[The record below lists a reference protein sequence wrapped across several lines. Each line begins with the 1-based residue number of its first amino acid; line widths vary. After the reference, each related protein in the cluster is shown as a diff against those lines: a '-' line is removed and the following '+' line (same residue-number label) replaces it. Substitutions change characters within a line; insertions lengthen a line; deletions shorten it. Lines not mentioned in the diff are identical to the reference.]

1 MKLDV
6 ATCQFP
12 VSADIDA
19 NAAYV
24 RRQMRV
30 AKRRGAH
37 VAHFCEGA
45 LSGYAEADFESHAGF
60 DWARRAQRAQ
70 QIAELAAE
78 LQLWV
83 LLGSSHPLTGR
94 RKPHNSVYVIDDRG
108 GLVDRYDKRFCAGD
122 RAGKQGDLAHY
133 SPGNHAVVFTIRGV
147 RCGVL
152 ICYDYRYPELSREY
166 KRRGVELM
174 FHSFHAGNASG
185 RGLATMRALVGKQ
198 FHALNRGSS
207 LPEITMPASMQASAA
222 ASHLWISCTNTSA
235 RESCFPAFFVRA
247 DGVITGRLRR
257 NQAGVLISRVDTQA
271 RLYDSTASWR
281 GRAMRGVLHSGTLV
295 RDPRSTNRKAF

>member
-19 NAAYV
+19 NAAHV

-78 LQLWV
+78 LRLWV

-94 RKPHNSVYVIDDRG
+94 HKPHNSVYLIDDRG
-108 GLVDRYDKRFCAGD
+108 RLVDRYDKRFCAGD

-133 SPGNHAVVFTIRGV
+133 SPGNHAAVF
-147 RCGVL
+147 
-152 ICYDYRYPELSREY
+152 
-166 KRRGVELM
+166 
-174 FHSFHAGNASG
+174 
-185 RGLATMRALVGKQ
+185 
-198 FHALNRGSS
+198 
-207 LPEITMPASMQASAA
+207 
-222 ASHLWISCTNTSA
+222 
-235 RESCFPAFFVRA
+235 
-247 DGVITGRLRR
+247 
-257 NQAGVLISRVDTQA
+257 
-271 RLYDSTASWR
+271 
-281 GRAMRGVLHSGTLV
+281 
-295 RDPRSTNRKAF
+295 